1 MKRIRIAVLALAAAG
16 ALAALVLI
24 PVSRSIAQGGG
35 PFDDVA
41 NHYSCY
47 NITDHE
53 GFVPT
58 DARLVDQFGL
68 SVADV
73 LEPVLLCN
81 PVSKNQ
87 GEVPEPDWHLV
98 CYDLLVD
105 QDPGE
110 EPQAGAHL
118 RHALLRRRPA
128 GAERHHV
135 AGDGPIPVMRI
146 DDLGLTACDLIC
158 LDVEGY
164 ELMALAGAIDT
175 IRRYRPVVMVEDKG
189 CSRRYGVE
197 EGAVESWLVGAFE
210 YRLAERV
217 NRDVVL
223 AP

>member
-105 QDPGE
+105 QDPE
-110 EPQAGAHL
+110 AHEVSVDNQYDTQTL
-118 RHALLRRRPA
+118 DTLELELL
-128 GAERHHV
+128 
-135 AGDGPIPVMRI
+135 
-146 DDLGLTACDLIC
+146 C
-158 LDVEGY
+158 LPSSKT
-164 ELMALAGAIDT
+164 EL
-175 IRRYRPVVMVEDKG
+175 
-189 CSRRYGVE
+189 
-197 EGAVESWLVGAFE
+197 
-210 YRLAERV
+210 
-217 NRDVVL
+217 
-223 AP
+223 